1 MQQHTIE
8 IFADNQPTV
17 LERLLQVTRYRGFSV
32 VNFSVLSNL
41 QKQQLDIELTVQAT
55 SKPISDE
62 LNIQRLYN
70 QLNKLFDIKHVNLAP
85 LASQQ
90 KQA

>member
-1 MQQHTIE
+1 MYQHTIE
-8 IFADNQPTV
+8 IAAYNQPTV

-32 VNFSVLSNL
+32 INFSVLSNK
-41 QKQQLDIELTVQAT
+41 QKQQLDIELTVQST
-55 SKPISDE
+55 GKPISEE

-70 QLNKLFDIKHVNLAP
+70 QLNKLFDIKHVNLVA
-85 LASQQ
+85 LVAQQ

>member
-1 MQQHTIE
+1 MYQHTIE
-8 IFADNQPTV
+8 IAANNQPTV

-32 VNFSVLSNL
+32 INFSVLSNT
-41 QKQQLDIELTVQAT
+41 QKQQLDIELTVQST
-55 SKPISDE
+55 GKPISEE

-70 QLNKLFDIKHVNLAP
+70 QLNKLFDIKHVNLVALVP
-85 LASQQ
+85 QQ